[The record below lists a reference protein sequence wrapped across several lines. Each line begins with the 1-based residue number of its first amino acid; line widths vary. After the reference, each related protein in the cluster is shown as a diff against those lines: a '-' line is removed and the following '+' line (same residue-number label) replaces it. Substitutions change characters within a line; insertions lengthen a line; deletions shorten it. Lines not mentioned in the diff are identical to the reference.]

1 MSELSAVGKYVHYWW
16 PEIPTWVTAAAF
28 FVLINAINLM
38 NVKFFGEAEFWFAI
52 IKVVAIV
59 SMIGLG
65 AYLLTSGSGGP
76 DAPSPTCGRM
86 AVSSRTV
93 SAGW

>member
-1 MSELSAVGKYVHYWW
+1 VAGDPDLGHGGG
-16 PEIPTWVTAAAF
+16 F

-59 SMIGLG
+59 GMIGLG

-76 DAPSPTCGRM
+76 RPRSPTCGPM
-86 AVSSRTV
+86 AASSRTG
-93 SAGW
+93 SAAW